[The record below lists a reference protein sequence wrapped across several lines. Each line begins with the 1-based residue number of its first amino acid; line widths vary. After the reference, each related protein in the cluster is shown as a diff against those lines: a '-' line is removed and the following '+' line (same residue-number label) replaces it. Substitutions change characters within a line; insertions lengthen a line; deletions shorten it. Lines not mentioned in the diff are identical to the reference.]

1 MWVMSEIRK
10 RPRHTGHDREM
21 ETSART
27 SKLVRAMTVKKEEK
41 NAQMNE
47 SMFMWTGK
55 SEWHATIIIH
65 ACTYG

>member
-10 RPRHTGHDREM
+10 RPRHTDHDRER

-41 NAQMNE
+41 KCPDERVNV
-47 SMFMWTGK
+47 
-55 SEWHATIIIH
+55 
-65 ACTYG
+65 CVDR